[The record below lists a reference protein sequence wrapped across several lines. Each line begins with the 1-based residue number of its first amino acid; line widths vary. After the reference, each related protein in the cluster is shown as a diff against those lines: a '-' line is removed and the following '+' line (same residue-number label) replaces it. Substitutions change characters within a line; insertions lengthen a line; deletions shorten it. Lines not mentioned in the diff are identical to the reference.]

1 MKTKGFIYAILS
13 AIFFGSAGIFVKNG
27 YEQNFSPVDLL
38 MLQYIIAGII
48 LLFYSIIRYREKMK
62 LSKELLKKL
71 LIQGAIFNTLMTV
84 FFYSTF
90 KYLDVAVTTI
100 LLYTYPVMVA
110 LYSFIFLKEKLSK
123 IKVLSIIGTLAG
135 CYLVLNINQ
144 ISAGNNYTIGII
156 FGILSAIFYAAVNI
170 YAKYIVEDVP
180 EVLITFYTTLFSLIV
195 LLIFNFEFVFKLS
208 NVSFE
213 SVKNAALLAFFC
225 EIIPL
230 TLLYSAIKYIGPV
243 TTSIIST
250 IEIPSA
256 AILSFVFMKEYIDSV
271 QMIGIFL
278 VVACVIM
285 LKKEAS

>member
-1 MKTKGFIYAILS
+1 MRTKGFIYAILS

-48 LLFYSIIRYREKMK
+48 LFAYSVIRYREKIK
-62 LSKELLKKL
+62 LSKDLLKKL

-110 LYSFIFLKEKLSK
+110 IYSFIFLKEKLSK
-123 IKVLSIIGTLAG
+123 IKLFSIIGTLVG

-144 ISAGNNYTIGII
+144 LSVGNNYILGII

-195 LLIFNFEFVFKLS
+195 LLIFNFGFVYKLS

-213 SVKNAALLAFFC
+213 SIKNAALLAFFC

-256 AILSFVFMKEYIDSV
+256 AILSFVFMKEHINFV
-271 QMIGIFL
+271 QMIGILL